1 MCALLSLT
9 ATSHCLQEEK
19 KTSKAAVKKEKDKG
33 KEAVKEEPKAV
44 KEEPKAVT
52 KKLSKAEAKEAEAK
66 VEEAKVVDQPLDEDG
81 NPVPDD
87 EECTVTMVEDP
98 KKRKRTSTKR

>member
-33 KEAVKEEPKAV
+33 KEAV

-87 EECTVTMVEDP
+87 EECTVTMVEDQ

>member
-19 KTSKAAVKKEKDKG
+19 KTSKAAGKKEKDKG
-33 KEAVKEEPKAV
+33 KGAGITTD
-44 KEEPKAVT
+44 AVT
-52 KKLSKAEAKEAEAK
+52 KKLSRAEAKEAEAK
-66 VEEAKVVDQPLDEDG
+66 VEEAAVVDQPLDEDG

-87 EECTVTMVEDP
+87 EEITVTMVEDP

>member
-1 MCALLSLT
+1 MCPLLSLT

-52 KKLSKAEAKEAEAK
+52 KKLSKAEAK

-87 EECTVTMVEDP
+87 EECSVTMVEDP